1 MHETKSQLVE
11 TSFRIAW
18 DYLEGAGELEDYHMA
33 ARLLLDVIETMIMQG
48 DRRRLLIAN
57 KAISAYQRARAE
69 RYLLAAS

>member
-18 DYLEGAGELEDYHMA
+18 DYLEGAGELEDSA
-33 ARLLLDVIETMIMQG
+33 PLLLDVIETMIMQG
-48 DRRRLLIAN
+48 ERRRLLIAN

>member
-33 ARLLLDVIETMIMQG
+33 ARLLLDVIEP
-48 DRRRLLIAN
+48 
-57 KAISAYQRARAE
+57 
-69 RYLLAAS
+69 

>member
-33 ARLLLDVIETMIMQG
+33 ARLLLDAIETMIMQG
-48 DRRRLLIAN
+48 ERRRLLIAN